1 VSLKA
6 GKAGNN
12 SGRQSCKALTN
23 AGKPCSAPISENGL
37 CYFHAHPE
45 RLRELG
51 RSGGRMNRRFSR
63 EIEAFPER
71 SLKSVRDVTELL
83 AETINFLRAGR
94 LDPRMANTVG
104 YLATAMLKG
113 LQQGD
118 IEGRLL
124 AIEAVLTGTSQDQ

>member
-1 VSLKA
+1 MSLKA

-12 SGRQSCKALTN
+12 SGRQTCKALTN
-23 AGKPCSAPISENGL
+23 AGKPCSAPIAENGL

-63 EIEAFPER
+63 EIEAFPEHP
-71 SLKSVRDVTELL
+71 LKTVQDVTDLL
-83 AETINFLRAGR
+83 AEMINHLRAGR
-94 LDPRMANTVG
+94 LDPRVANTVG
-104 YLATAMLKG
+104 YLATAMLKA

-118 IEGRLL
+118 VDGRLR
-124 AIEAVLTGTSQDQ
+124 AIEAVLIGTSQD